1 MDTSRLLLARQCQYR
16 GKIGVVRM
24 LWRGMSAPE
33 LRCPVFANGLRDCMF
48 FSWKKENAG
57 EKFSRAGADRDAHR
71 PRANE
76 RVEPQNCLIEK
87 HQTLDWLS
95 PLHI

>member
-1 MDTSRLLLARQCQYR
+1 
-16 GKIGVVRM
+16 M

-33 LRCPVFANGLRDCMF
+33 LRCLCLQMGCGIACF

-57 EKFSRAGADRDAHR
+57 EKFRRAGADRGAHR

-87 HQTLDWLS
+87 HQTLDWFS
-95 PLHI
+95 LHHTQSVEEDSARNLELLEL